1 MEYFYKLTEMLLPEG
16 KAGHLLLL
24 GAWDLLQV
32 RAFYLNDEHI
42 TFTGKTN
49 FLCIYPPE

>member
-1 MEYFYKLTEMLLPEG
+1 MACFYKLSEMLLPEG
-16 KAGHLLLL
+16 KAGYLLLI

-42 TFTGKTN
+42 TSKGKIN
-49 FLCIYPPE
+49 FLCIYPPK